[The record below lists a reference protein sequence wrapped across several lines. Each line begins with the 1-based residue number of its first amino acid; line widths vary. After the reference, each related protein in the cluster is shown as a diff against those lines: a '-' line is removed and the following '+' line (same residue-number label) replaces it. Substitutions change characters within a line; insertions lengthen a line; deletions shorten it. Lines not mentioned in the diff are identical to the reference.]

1 MRANREIYVLLT
13 GRISIADCSS
23 RSVVVLISYDLG
35 KLPDE
40 GLYRVTAILKRKKS
54 KKNYYRVI
62 FLPLLSFNAL
72 DLCDDSRF
80 SLNPTFDGERF
91 QARASV
97 RSGGQVLYGIPL
109 FV

>member
-40 GLYRVTAILKRKKS
+40 GLYRVTAILNEKNRKKIIIELFFCLFYLS
-54 KKNYYRVI
+54 THLI
-62 FLPLLSFNAL
+62 CAMIHDFL
-72 DLCDDSRF
+72 
-80 SLNPTFDGERF
+80 
-91 QARASV
+91 
-97 RSGGQVLYGIPL
+97 
-109 FV
+109 